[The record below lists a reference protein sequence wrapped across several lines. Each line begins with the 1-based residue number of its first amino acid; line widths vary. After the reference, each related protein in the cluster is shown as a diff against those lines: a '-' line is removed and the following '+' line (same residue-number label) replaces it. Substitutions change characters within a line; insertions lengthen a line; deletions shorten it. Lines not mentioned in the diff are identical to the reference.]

1 MEDLGAR
8 DPLLLPSARRC
19 IVAAAATLPLLVL
32 AAAAVQPPQAPTP
45 LTLLSKEGRRALPIY
60 LVSEQ
65 EFVALDDLA
74 GVFQLSVHDAL
85 GAITVSYKGKTI
97 VLTPD
102 QALASVSGKL
112 ISLPAAPS
120 RLAAAG
126 GPPRWLVPVE
136 FISRAL
142 APIYDTRVDFR
153 KPSHL
158 LVLGELRVPRV
169 AIRYD
174 AQAAGGRL
182 TFDATPRTPT
192 AVAQEN
198 DRLVVRF
205 DADALDASL
214 PPLQNAQPQGLVQG
228 LRTVD
233 QVTVAV
239 DLGPRFSSFRASTQA
254 VDAASRLTIDIVA
267 TQTEAPP
274 APGPAGPA
282 QPPAPPPELSG
293 AAPTSPIRTVVID
306 AGHGGDDAGVVAANG
321 TKEKDLTLAVAR
333 RLKTAMES
341 RLGVRVLL
349 TRDEDRNVPV
359 DERTAT
365 ANHNK
370 ADLFVSL
377 HANGSLRPRTAGT
390 QILYASFEKG
400 AEEAARASLGT
411 ERVPTFGGGTRD
423 IELVMWDLAQTRH
436 VDRSAT
442 FAQILERQIRGRL
455 PLAARPVDHAP
466 LLVLESANMP
476 AVLIE
481 MGYLTNPD
489 QERQLTGSGMQN
501 AIVQAIVEAVL
512 RFRETL
518 GGAT

>member
-1 MEDLGAR
+1 M
-8 DPLLLPSARRC
+8 LPSARRC
-19 IVAAAATLPLLVL
+19 IAVAASIVPLVVL
-32 AAAAVQPPQAPTP
+32 AAAAVQPPQSPTP
-45 LTLLSKEGRRALPIY
+45 LTLVSKEGRRTLPVY

-74 GVFQLSVHDAL
+74 GVFQLAVRDDAL

-120 RLAAAG
+120 RLTAAG
-126 GPPRWLVPVE
+126 APPRWLVPVE

-142 APIYDTRVDFR
+142 APTYDARIDFR

-158 LVLGELRVPRV
+158 LVLGDMRVPRV
-169 AIRYD
+169 VIRYD

-182 TFDATPRTPT
+182 TIDATPRTLS
-192 AVAQEN
+192 AVTQEN
-198 DRLVVRF
+198 DRLAIRF
-205 DADALDASL
+205 DADALDLAL
-214 PPLQNAQPQGLVQG
+214 PSMQGVQPQGVVQG
-228 LRTVD
+228 VRPVD
-233 QVTVAV
+233 QVTLAV

-254 VDAASRLTIDIVA
+254 LDAASRLTIDIVA
-267 TQTEAPP
+267 APTEAPP
-274 APGPAGPA
+274 APGPA
-282 QPPAPPPELSG
+282 QPPAPPPELT
-293 AAPTSPIRTVVID
+293 AATPTSPIRTIAID
-306 AGHGGDDAGVVAANG
+306 AGHGGDDTGVVGAKGA
-321 TKEKDLTLAVAR
+321 KEKDLTLAVAR

-349 TRDEDRNVPV
+349 TRDEDRNVPI

-390 QILYASFEKG
+390 AILYASFEKG
-400 AEEAARASLGT
+400 AEEAARASLLT
-411 ERVPTFGGGTRD
+411 ERVPAFGGGTRD

-436 VDRSAT
+436 VDRSAA
-442 FAQILERQIRGRL
+442 FAQILERQIRGRV
-455 PLAARPVDHAP
+455 PLAARPVDRAP

-489 QERQLTGSGMQN
+489 QERQLTGGEMQN
-501 AIVQAIVEAVL
+501 AIVQAIVDAVL
-512 RFRETL
+512 RFRESL
-518 GGAT
+518 GGLGT